1 MEYSFGVAPSLL
13 SSILDNSSGFS
24 YAMFPSLFLCCL
36 FLTQTTII
44 TTIIN
49 NPAMEA
55 PIIIG
60 IISDCVSS
68 LSVTSGSF
76 VVNRSVRSKNVVSFP
91 SVQDIL
97 IIYSEVE
104 LT

>member
-1 MEYSFGVAPSLL
+1 
-13 SSILDNSSGFS
+13 
-24 YAMFPSLFLCCL
+24 
-36 FLTQTTII
+36 
-44 TTIIN
+44 
-49 NPAMEA
+49 MEA

-60 IISDCVSS
+60 IISDCVSG

-76 VVNRSVRSKNVVSFP
+76 AVNRSVRSKNVVSVP

-104 LT
+104 LTSILEFSDKVRDASENEYTSYTMKNKQKIPQ